1 MNYNLGDIYLYMA
14 VTIGIAATS
23 ALKENFYSI
32 ILASMNGMP
41 VLITGPPGCG
51 T

>member
-1 MNYNLGDIYLYMA
+1 MGDIMSDII
-14 VTIGIAATS
+14 VNTGIAATS

-51 T
+51 K